1 MSPPTEQ
8 LIRDYLNRL
17 SVAARGQLGP
27 DDRRALVS
35 RTRDFIERKTALGG
49 PPTAVEVARLLS
61 GLGDPAG
68 LVRQER
74 QRLAAVRGEALEPVT
89 GSRLTRALRGGAGRA
104 RGASWHWPVQE
115 GSRADLQLTLLG
127 GSEGQGAGDGQR
139 GDSDGGSGEPARGNG
154 LASSKG
160 TGSGPEPTVA
170 GSSNRSGAVVPR
182 QTDDRDGPRASPRAW
197 HSGGSRPQPGAGGEP
212 RKPAPGGGSPA
223 PASGSSARPVAA
235 AAGGAGSSG
244 APDRPRGG
252 QKPGTG
258 QGPRDS
264 QRSSGERTWP
274 VGGAGAAGSTVLNGT
289 PLPSG
294 TPDSAGG
301 AVPSGGAGENPAGS
315 PGSDRGSA
323 GTGGGPTA
331 VMPQGPGSGA
341 GFGGSSGARA
351 AAMIADTVSWAR
363 SHPLEAFSVALLGLG
378 GLIFPPVWLLGAAVA
393 LASRR
398 WDYRDKWL
406 GLALPILLV
415 VIGTAAGFAEGG
427 GHGGGVHHGLHM
439 AWVYADIVSR
449 LAAVLGAAYLA
460 WRTVHVRRP
469 PAGAPWN
476 KPHKAS

>member
-74 QRLAAVRGEALEPVT
+74 QRLAAVRGEALEPVA

-127 GSEGQGAGDGQR
+127 GSEGRAAGDGQR
-139 GDSDGGSGEPARGNG
+139 GDSDGGGGEPARGNG

-160 TGSGPEPTVA
+160 TGSGPETTAA

-182 QTDDRDGPRASPRAW
+182 RPDDRDGPRASPPAW
-197 HSGGSRPQPGAGGEP
+197 PSGGSRPQPGAGGEP
-212 RKPAPGGGSPA
+212 RKPAPAGGGGSSPA

-235 AAGGAGSSG
+235 DAGGAGSSG

-252 QKPGTG
+252 QKPRTG
-258 QGPRDS
+258 EGPRDS
-264 QRSSGERTWP
+264 QRSSSDRTRPAWP
-274 VGGAGAAGSTVLNGT
+274 AGAAGATVLNGT

-301 AVPSGGAGENPAGS
+301 AGENPAGP
-315 PGSDRGSA
+315 PGGDRVSA

-341 GFGGSSGARA
+341 GSGGGSGARA
-351 AAMIADTVSWAR
+351 AAMIADIVSWAR
-363 SHPLEAFSVALLGLG
+363 SRPLEAFSVALLGLG
-378 GLIFPPVWLLGAAVA
+378 GLIFPPVWLLGAALA

-406 GLALPILLV
+406 GLALPILLA

>member
-139 GDSDGGSGEPARGNG
+139 GDSDGGGGEPARGNG
-154 LASSKG
+154 IASSKG
-160 TGSGPEPTVA
+160 TGSGPETTAA
-170 GSSNRSGAVVPR
+170 GSSSRSGAVVPR
-182 QTDDRDGPRASPRAW
+182 QTDDRDGPRAWR
-197 HSGGSRPQPGAGGEP
+197 SG
-212 RKPAPGGGSPA
+212 
-223 PASGSSARPVAA
+223 
-235 AAGGAGSSG
+235 GGAGSPG
-244 APDRPRGG
+244 APDRPPGG

-258 QGPRDS
+258 EGPRDS
-264 QRSSGERTWP
+264 QPSSSGRTRPAWP
-274 VGGAGAAGSTVLNGT
+274 VGAAGSTVLNGT

-294 TPDSAGG
+294 TPDPAGG

-341 GFGGSSGARA
+341 GSGGGSGARA

-406 GLALPILLV
+406 GLALPILLA

-476 KPHKAS
+476 RPHKAS